1 MALKKSIK
9 TKFGY
14 ENKAGWSK
22 VQEEYIILPFLN
34 GKIAFAFMESF
45 IRAIEKL
52 VIKDAVDWAK
62 KTHELNLVTGSIA
75 SSN

>member
-14 ENKAGWSK
+14 ENKAGWNK
-22 VQEEYIILPFLN
+22 VQKEYIILPFLN
-34 GKIAFAFMESF
+34 GKIAFVFMESF

-52 VIKDAVDWAK
+52 VIKDVVDWAN
-62 KTHELNLVTGSIA
+62 KTLN
-75 SSN
+75 